1 MNYGELILSKVIEAN
16 DVNALA
22 RFNITIS
29 DFQTQE
35 EKDAFVFIKEYAS
48 QNRNNAP
55 DYRTLINNVPGFNF
69 RESVSD
75 SFDYMSKQLKE
86 YSTQVKI
93 MQLLQGEATEN
104 FETMKGFE
112 FADWLSTRVQDIKN
126 GANYRTKIGTDLV
139 HDRLI
144 FITMVWNG
152 MKII

>member
-75 SFDYMSKQLKE
+75 SFDYMSKQLKD

-104 FETMKGFE
+104 F
-112 FADWLSTRVQDIKN
+112 
-126 GANYRTKIGTDLV
+126 
-139 HDRLI
+139 
-144 FITMVWNG
+144 
-152 MKII
+152 

>member
-1 MNYGELILSKVIEAN
+1 MNYGELILSKVIESN

-22 RFNITIS
+22 RFNVTIA

-55 DYRTLINNVPGFNF
+55 DYRTLVNNVPNFNY
-69 RESVSD
+69 REAVSD
-75 SFDYMSKQLKE
+75 SFEYMAKQLKE

-93 MQLLQGEATEN
+93 MELLQGEASSK

-112 FADWLSTRVQDIKN
+112 FADWLAKEVLDIKDRS
-126 GANYRTKIGTDLV
+126 NYRTKVGTDLV
-139 HDRLI
+139 DRKS
-144 FITMVWNG
+144 VV
-152 MKII
+152 